1 MKSLFGLFM
10 LLSLLVLTACS
21 DTTPELGN
29 APGDAGTI
37 ANFRFDIDP
46 SGEQVGVTALPGGLQ
61 TQEFQTLDPQTQFV
75 LKNARYTFGANNTLT
90 IEATSPTPQP
100 T

>member
-29 APGDAGTI
+29 APDDAGTI

-46 SGEQVGVTALPGGLQ
+46 SGEQVGVTAPYR
-61 TQEFQTLDPQTQFV
+61 QEPFTHFRFNL
-75 LKNARYTFGANNTLT
+75 
-90 IEATSPTPQP
+90 
-100 T
+100 